1 MSFAQDLQ
9 IDWLK
14 LREADSE
21 PPASL
26 LMEQLE

>member
-14 LREADSE
+14 LHKADSE
-21 PPASL
+21 PLASL
-26 LMEQLE
+26 LMEWLE